1 MRAGQP
7 RLCNL
12 LRAVLP
18 IVVVLLAFAF
28 PQTAF
33 SHQSS
38 VVFLRLVPERH
49 TLHVTL
55 RIANSDLFEALGLP
69 ADHVVLPEDVHRQ
82 REQLTAYLLGRVSV
96 ANLGV
101 GCPGRREQSAFEP
114 RQGGFFAVE
123 TLAFECPRAL
133 EKSTLRYDLFFD
145 LDPRH
150 QGMALVELPGAPREY
165 IFRENSR
172 LLTLDQPRTVLDYA
186 LDYLRLGIEHI
197 FTGYDHLAFVIGLL
211 LLVGSLWRKT
221 SPRHALGYILRV
233 VTGFTVAHSL
243 TLILS
248 ALRFVSLPSRW
259 VESLI
264 ALSIGYVAIENIVGV
279 KVQRRLWLAF
289 GFGLVHGLGFASV
302 LLELGLPSRGL
313 VVSLLCFNLG
323 VEVGQLTVVLLL
335 LPLLALM
342 SRSKWYPSVMIR
354 GASWILLALSLIWF
368 VERAFDMQW
377 ERGRAAIAWKRVS
390 GDDPTAFAR
399 HEIRLTTTANRS

>member
-1 MRAGQP
+1 M
-7 RLCNL
+7 
-12 LRAVLP
+12 
-18 IVVVLLAFAF
+18 
-28 PQTAF
+28 
-33 SHQSS
+33 
-38 VVFLRLVPERH
+38 
-49 TLHVTL
+49 
-55 RIANSDLFEALGLP
+55 
-69 ADHVVLPEDVHRQ
+69 
-82 REQLTAYLLGRVSV
+82 
-96 ANLGV
+96 
-101 GCPGRREQSAFEP
+101 
-114 RQGGFFAVE
+114 
-123 TLAFECPRAL
+123 
-133 EKSTLRYDLFFD
+133 
-145 LDPRH
+145 
-150 QGMALVELPGAPREY
+150 
-165 IFRENSR
+165 
-172 LLTLDQPRTVLDYA
+172 
-186 LDYLRLGIEHI
+186 
-197 FTGYDHLAFVIGLL
+197 
-211 LLVGSLWRKT
+211 
-221 SPRHALGYILRV
+221 

-302 LLELGLPSRGL
+302 LRELGLPSRGL

-377 ERGRAAIAWKRVS
+377 ERGRAAIAWKRVP